1 MHPNSGDHRGVPTF
15 DQNLKSQL
23 KHFLNA
29 VAVATNLA
37 QQAIIASTSS
47 LQQARHSCY
56 LCLHLR
62 KQEVQTLDGFFFFH
76 CFHLLAFTFFCG
88 HWFCCC
94 CLTEARALAWGRA
107 GLRYQGLDL
116 CNSHSQGE

>member
-29 VAVATNLA
+29 VVVATNLA

-62 KQEVQTLDGFFFFH
+62 KQEVQTLDMWTLVLLLLFDRGKGFG
-76 CFHLLAFTFFCG
+76 LG
-88 HWFCCC
+88 QGWFKVP
-94 CLTEARALAWGRA
+94 GA
-107 GLRYQGLDL
+107 GPMQQ
-116 CNSHSQGE
+116 SQPG

>member
-56 LCLHLR
+56 LLR
-62 KQEVQTLDGFFFFH
+62 KQEVQTLDTVDIGS
-76 CFHLLAFTFFCG
+76 A
-88 HWFCCC
+88 
-94 CLTEARALAWGRA
+94 AAV
-107 GLRYQGLDL
+107 
-116 CNSHSQGE
+116 

>member
-1 MHPNSGDHRGVPTF
+1 MTWYCKAKESLLINGEKFHSMHPNSGDHRGVPTF

-62 KQEVQTLDGFFFFH
+62 KQEVQTLDTVDIGS
-76 CFHLLAFTFFCG
+76 A
-88 HWFCCC
+88 
-94 CLTEARALAWGRA
+94 AAV
-107 GLRYQGLDL
+107 
-116 CNSHSQGE
+116 

>member
-37 QQAIIASTSS
+37 QQAIIPPTSS

-56 LCLHLR
+56 LSLHLR
-62 KQEVQTLDGFFFFH
+62 KQEVQTLDTVDIGS
-76 CFHLLAFTFFCG
+76 A
-88 HWFCCC
+88 
-94 CLTEARALAWGRA
+94 AAV
-107 GLRYQGLDL
+107 
-116 CNSHSQGE
+116 

>member
-62 KQEVQTLDGFFFFH
+62 KQEVQTLVLLLLFDRGKGFG
-76 CFHLLAFTFFCG
+76 LG
-88 HWFCCC
+88 QGWFKVP
-94 CLTEARALAWGRA
+94 GA
-107 GLRYQGLDL
+107 GPMQQ
-116 CNSHSQGE
+116 SQPG

>member
-62 KQEVQTLDGFFFFH
+62 KHEVQTLVLLLLFDRGKGFG
-76 CFHLLAFTFFCG
+76 LG
-88 HWFCCC
+88 QGWFKVP
-94 CLTEARALAWGRA
+94 GA
-107 GLRYQGLDL
+107 GPMQ
-116 CNSHSQGE
+116 HSQPG

>member
-29 VAVATNLA
+29 FAVATNLA

-47 LQQARHSCY
+47 LQQASHSCY

-62 KQEVQTLDGFFFFH
+62 KQEVQTLDTVGCKSFGPK
-76 CFHLLAFTFFCG
+76 LRFC
-88 HWFCCC
+88 
-94 CLTEARALAWGRA
+94 
-107 GLRYQGLDL
+107 
-116 CNSHSQGE
+116 

>member
-56 LCLHLR
+56 LCLHLK
-62 KQEVQTLDGFFFFH
+62 KQEVQTLDTVSNVCTS
-76 CFHLLAFTFFCG
+76 CFTAFATSCG

>member
-62 KQEVQTLDGFFFFH
+62 KQEVQTLDMWTLVLLLLFDLGKGFG
-76 CFHLLAFTFFCG
+76 LG
-88 HWFCCC
+88 QGWFKVP
-94 CLTEARALAWGRA
+94 GA
-107 GLRYQGLDL
+107 GPMQQ
-116 CNSHSQGE
+116 SQPG

>member
-47 LQQARHSCY
+47 VISAC
-56 LCLHLR
+56 
-62 KQEVQTLDGFFFFH
+62 T
-76 CFHLLAFTFFCG
+76 
-88 HWFCCC
+88 
-94 CLTEARALAWGRA
+94 
-107 GLRYQGLDL
+107 
-116 CNSHSQGE
+116 

>member
-62 KQEVQTLDGFFFFH
+62 KQEVQTLDIGQWTLVLLLLFDRGKGFG
-76 CFHLLAFTFFCG
+76 LG
-88 HWFCCC
+88 QGWFKVP
-94 CLTEARALAWGRA
+94 GA
-107 GLRYQGLDL
+107 GPMQQ
-116 CNSHSQGE
+116 SQPG

>member
-37 QQAIIASTSS
+37 QQSIIASTSS

-62 KQEVQTLDGFFFFH
+62 KQEVQTLDMWTLVLLLLFDRGKGFG
-76 CFHLLAFTFFCG
+76 LG
-88 HWFCCC
+88 QGWFKVP
-94 CLTEARALAWGRA
+94 GA
-107 GLRYQGLDL
+107 GPMQQ
-116 CNSHSQGE
+116 S

>member
-23 KHFLNA
+23 KHFLTA

-37 QQAIIASTSS
+37 QQAIIASTRS

-62 KQEVQTLDGFFFFH
+62 KQEVQTLDTTLWTLVLLLLFDRGKGFG
-76 CFHLLAFTFFCG
+76 LG
-88 HWFCCC
+88 QGWFKVP
-94 CLTEARALAWGRA
+94 GA
-107 GLRYQGLDL
+107 GPMQQ
-116 CNSHSQGE
+116 SQPG

>member
-37 QQAIIASTSS
+37 QQSIIASTSS

-62 KQEVQTLDGFFFFH
+62 KQEVQTLDMWTLVLLLLFDRGKGFG
-76 CFHLLAFTFFCG
+76 LG
-88 HWFCCC
+88 QGWFKVP
-94 CLTEARALAWGRA
+94 GA
-107 GLRYQGLDL
+107 GPMQQ
-116 CNSHSQGE
+116 SQPG

>member
-1 MHPNSGDHRGVPTF
+1 MTAASDMVLYSQGKLADKWEKFHSMHPNSGDHRGVPTF

-62 KQEVQTLDGFFFFH
+62 KQEVQTLDTVDIGS
-76 CFHLLAFTFFCG
+76 A
-88 HWFCCC
+88 
-94 CLTEARALAWGRA
+94 AAV
-107 GLRYQGLDL
+107 
-116 CNSHSQGE
+116 

>member
-37 QQAIIASTSS
+37 QQATKVMEPWV
-47 LQQARHSCY
+47 AR
-56 LCLHLR
+56 
-62 KQEVQTLDGFFFFH
+62 
-76 CFHLLAFTFFCG
+76 
-88 HWFCCC
+88 
-94 CLTEARALAWGRA
+94 
-107 GLRYQGLDL
+107 LDL
-116 CNSHSQGE
+116 RGLSTGLLFRTVE

>member
-62 KQEVQTLDGFFFFH
+62 KQEVQTLDTWTLVLLLLFDRGKGFG
-76 CFHLLAFTFFCG
+76 LG
-88 HWFCCC
+88 QGWFKVP
-94 CLTEARALAWGRA
+94 GA
-107 GLRYQGLDL
+107 GTMQQ
-116 CNSHSQGE
+116 SQPG

>member
-62 KQEVQTLDGFFFFH
+62 KQEVQTLDMWTLVLLLLFDRGKGFG
-76 CFHLLAFTFFCG
+76 LG
-88 HWFCCC
+88 QGWFKVPGAERQG
-94 CLTEARALAWGRA
+94 LWLGA
-107 GLRYQGLDL
+107 GLV
-116 CNSHSQGE
+116 

>member
-62 KQEVQTLDGFFFFH
+62 KQEVQTLDMWTLVLLLLFDRGKGFGF
-76 CFHLLAFTFFCG
+76 G
-88 HWFCCC
+88 QGWFKVP
-94 CLTEARALAWGRA
+94 GA
-107 GLRYQGLDL
+107 GPMQQSQQG
-116 CNSHSQGE
+116 

>member
-62 KQEVQTLDGFFFFH
+62 KQEVQTLDMWTLVLLLLFDRGKGFG
-76 CFHLLAFTFFCG
+76 LG
-88 HWFCCC
+88 QGWFKVP
-94 CLTEARALAWGRA
+94 GA
-107 GLRYQGLDL
+107 GPMQQSQQG
-116 CNSHSQGE
+116 

>member
-62 KQEVQTLDGFFFFH
+62 KQEVQTLDGFFFFTVFT
-76 CFHLLAFTFFCG
+76 CLLSLFSVDIGSA
-88 HWFCCC
+88 
-94 CLTEARALAWGRA
+94 AAV
-107 GLRYQGLDL
+107 
-116 CNSHSQGE
+116 

>member
-47 LQQARHSCY
+47 LQQARRSCY

-62 KQEVQTLDGFFFFH
+62 KQEVQTLDMWTLVLLLLFDRGKGFG
-76 CFHLLAFTFFCG
+76 LG
-88 HWFCCC
+88 QGWFKVP
-94 CLTEARALAWGRA
+94 GA
-107 GLRYQGLDL
+107 GPMQQ
-116 CNSHSQGE
+116 SQPG

>member
-23 KHFLNA
+23 KHFINA
-29 VAVATNLA
+29 VVVATNLA

-62 KQEVQTLDGFFFFH
+62 KQEVQTLDMWTLVLLLLFDRGKGFG
-76 CFHLLAFTFFCG
+76 LG
-88 HWFCCC
+88 QGWFKVP
-94 CLTEARALAWGRA
+94 GA
-107 GLRYQGLDL
+107 GPMQQ
-116 CNSHSQGE
+116 SQPG

>member
-47 LQQARHSCY
+47 LQQGRHSCY

-62 KQEVQTLDGFFFFH
+62 KQEVQTLDTGWTLVLLLLFDRGKGFG
-76 CFHLLAFTFFCG
+76 LG
-88 HWFCCC
+88 QGWFKVP
-94 CLTEARALAWGRA
+94 GA
-107 GLRYQGLDL
+107 GPMQQ
-116 CNSHSQGE
+116 SQPG

>member
-37 QQAIIASTSS
+37 QQTLDTVGCKSFGPKLRFCLEMVCFCEMAWPFIA
-47 LQQARHSCY
+47 L
-56 LCLHLR
+56 LHMQLLY
-62 KQEVQTLDGFFFFH
+62 EVQVVTNG
-76 CFHLLAFTFFCG
+76 CGQHL
-88 HWFCCC
+88 CCSVLLGC
-94 CLTEARALAWGRA
+94 
-107 GLRYQGLDL
+107 
-116 CNSHSQGE
+116 

>member
-62 KQEVQTLDGFFFFH
+62 KQEVQTLDMWTLVLLLLFDRGKGFG
-76 CFHLLAFTFFCG
+76 LG
-88 HWFCCC
+88 QGWFKVP
-94 CLTEARALAWGRA
+94 GA
-107 GLRYQGLDL
+107 GPMQQ
-116 CNSHSQGE
+116 SQPG

>member
-62 KQEVQTLDGFFFFH
+62 KQEVQTLDTVDIGSAAAVGQRQGFW
-76 CFHLLAFTFFCG
+76 LG
-88 HWFCCC
+88 
-94 CLTEARALAWGRA
+94 A
-107 GLRYQGLDL
+107 GLV
-116 CNSHSQGE
+116 

>member
-1 MHPNSGDHRGVPTF
+1 MHPNSGDHTGVPTF

-29 VAVATNLA
+29 VAVATNSA

-56 LCLHLR
+56 FCLHLR
-62 KQEVQTLDGFFFFH
+62 KQEVQTLDTWTLVLLLLFDRGKGFG
-76 CFHLLAFTFFCG
+76 LG
-88 HWFCCC
+88 QGWFKVP
-94 CLTEARALAWGRA
+94 GA
-107 GLRYQGLDL
+107 GPMQQ
-116 CNSHSQGE
+116 SQPG